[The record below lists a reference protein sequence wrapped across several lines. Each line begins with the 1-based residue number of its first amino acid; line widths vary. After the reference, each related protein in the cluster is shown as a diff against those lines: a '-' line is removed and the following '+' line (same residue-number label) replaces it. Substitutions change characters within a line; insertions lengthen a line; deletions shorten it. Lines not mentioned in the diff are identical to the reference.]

1 LTASNEVNNSQ
12 TDWEN
17 MTQGEGG
24 VMGTESTQNSKVSPG
39 LIMTV
44 AVLLIIEAAVGL
56 LIGYAMQA
64 SGVSAPMMAAVCTAM
79 IAAFIAA
86 GLVICRKWNND

>member
-1 LTASNEVNNSQ
+1 
-12 TDWEN
+12 
-17 MTQGEGG
+17 
-24 VMGTESTQNSKVSPG
+24 MGTESTQNSKVSPG

-44 AVLLIIEAAVGL
+44 AVLLIIEVAVGL

-64 SGVSAPMMAAVCTAM
+64 SGVSTPMMAAVCAAM
-79 IAAFIAA
+79 IVAFIAA

>member
-1 LTASNEVNNSQ
+1 
-12 TDWEN
+12 
-17 MTQGEGG
+17 
-24 VMGTESTQNSKVSPG
+24 MGAESTQNSKVSPG
-39 LIMTV
+39 LIMAV

-56 LIGYAMQA
+56 LIGYTMQA
-64 SGVSAPMMAAVCTAM
+64 SGVGTLMMAAVCTAM

>member
-1 LTASNEVNNSQ
+1 
-12 TDWEN
+12 

-24 VMGTESTQNSKVSPG
+24 VMEAESTQNSKVSPG
-39 LIMTV
+39 LIVAV

-64 SGVSAPMMAAVCTAM
+64 SGVSAPMMVAECAAM
-79 IAAFIAA
+79 IMAFIAA

>member
-1 LTASNEVNNSQ
+1 
-12 TDWEN
+12 
-17 MTQGEGG
+17 
-24 VMGTESTQNSKVSPG
+24 MGTESTQNSKVSPG

-56 LIGYAMQA
+56 LIGYAMQT
-64 SGVSAPMMAAVCTAM
+64 SGVSTPMMAAVCAAM
-79 IAAFIAA
+79 IVAFIAA

>member
-1 LTASNEVNNSQ
+1 
-12 TDWEN
+12 
-17 MTQGEGG
+17 
-24 VMGTESTQNSKVSPG
+24 MGTESAQNSKVSPG

-64 SGVSAPMMAAVCTAM
+64 SGVSDPMMVAVCATM
-79 IAAFIAA
+79 IVAFIAA

>member
-1 LTASNEVNNSQ
+1 MEA
-12 TDWEN
+12 
-17 MTQGEGG
+17 
-24 VMGTESTQNSKVSPG
+24 ESTQNSKVSPG
-39 LIMTV
+39 LIMAV

-64 SGVSAPMMAAVCTAM
+64 SGVSTPMMVAVCTAM
-79 IAAFIAA
+79 IMAFIAA

>member
-1 LTASNEVNNSQ
+1 
-12 TDWEN
+12 

-39 LIMTV
+39 FISAV
-44 AVLLIIEAAVGL
+44 VVLLIVEAAVGL

-64 SGVSAPMMAAVCTAM
+64 SGASVPMMVAVCTAM
-79 IAAFIAA
+79 VVSFIAA